1 VGNERT
7 RDDAE
12 EARSSGRSR
21 GRRRPAAPSPA
32 ASGGTPGRE
41 PITVEQLIAR
51 QGGEVGRRRAARTG
65 EIPLPLAT
73 GEKTPER
80 RRGLP
85 PVPADPSAP
94 TAPPAPAAAPAARLP
109 SGRRSGDV
117 SRAADDTPAPQRGL
131 PPVPGGPVRC

>member
-1 VGNERT
+1 MGNKRT
-7 RDDAE
+7 RDEAG
-12 EARSSGRSR
+12 EARSSGRLR

-32 ASGGTPGRE
+32 AGSGAPARE

-73 GEKTPER
+73 GERPPER

-85 PVPADPSAP
+85 PVPAERA
-94 TAPPAPAAAPAARLP
+94 PAPAEPPAARTP
-109 SGRRSGDV
+109 SGRRWFGGGRRAL
-117 SRAADDTPAPQRGL
+117 SRYRTVQNM
-131 PPVPGGPVRC
+131 